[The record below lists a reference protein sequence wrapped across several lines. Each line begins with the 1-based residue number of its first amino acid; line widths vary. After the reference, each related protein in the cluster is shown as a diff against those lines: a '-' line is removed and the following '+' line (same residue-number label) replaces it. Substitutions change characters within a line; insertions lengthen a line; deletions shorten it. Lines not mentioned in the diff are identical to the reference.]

1 MNFASNLLSANDLQ
15 IASVVPNLRSAIL
28 LLASIGI
35 AIVAVLIVLR
45 QNSDVGFKL
54 RGWIRQIRMQYGSFK
69 VEARLNQVVC
79 RICRK
84 GTGVYDPIY
93 MTHHGEPFVE
103 GTCTCCGAYVRARLQ

>member
-1 MNFASNLLSANDLQ
+1 MNYSSTLLSSTELQ
-15 IASVVPNLRSAIL
+15 LAAVVPNLRSAIL

-35 AIVAVLIVLR
+35 GVVALLIVLR
-45 QNSDVGFKL
+45 QNNGTGFRL
-54 RGWIRQIRMQYGSFK
+54 RAWFRSLRVQFGGFK

-79 RICRK
+79 GVCRK

-93 MTHHGEPFVE
+93 MTHHGEPFIE